1 MSEIKKFKNYG
12 LIGSVGLFLGTIP
25 YIGSIIMLVSFIL
38 LLISFYNLSTI
49 TKDKRIFK
57 YILISYIGGIIISIL
72 IISII
77 FGVFFGF
84 IFIPSSTNNISN
96 IQQITN
102 LSQILVPFSIGAVI
116 FWLLTIFFVYLKR
129 KALILTAEYTKMNL
143 FKIVGNLDLWG
154 IITMPILI
162 GFILII
168 ISAIFQAISF
178 YELDENELEKI
189 LISLKETQ

>member
-1 MSEIKKFKNYG
+1 
-12 LIGSVGLFLGTIP
+12 
-25 YIGSIIMLVSFIL
+25 MLVSFIL

-57 YILISYIGGIIISIL
+57 HILISYIGGIIISIL
-72 IISII
+72 IILII

-102 LSQILVPFSIGAVI
+102 LSQILIPFSIGAVI
-116 FWLLTIFFVYLKR
+116 FWLPTIFFVYLKR

-143 FKIVGNLDLWG
+143 FKIVGNLDLWE

-178 YELDENELEKI
+178 YELDKNELEKI